1 MDQTEKPDLID
12 RNHAIRVIQKLIDAR
27 CDCHR
32 SAIIEK
38 QALRLAQEVLR
49 QLPSLGEGDKP

>member
-27 CDCHR
+27 CECHR
-32 SAIIEK
+32 SAAIEI
-38 QALRLAQEVLR
+38 QAFKMAQEVLR
-49 QLPSLGEGDKP
+49 QLPSLGEEDKP